1 MTLRH
6 CRLVSLEM
14 QAVTMVFRVN
24 EPKMLY
30 NLKNGVKVRFNVERV
45 NGAFTVT
52 KIEPAK

>member
-1 MTLRH
+1 
-6 CRLVSLEM
+6 M